1 MIALAKNLTF
11 VSIYLFFREVTDTRK
26 KNSWFIFYFPFVL
39 FNLHRNM
46 QNVKFKNERKKII
59 TNENFFNLTQYLRI
73 QQYLE
78 EDKYN
83 SKSLKNYFLSI
94 YH

>member
-1 MIALAKNLTF
+1 M
-11 VSIYLFFREVTDTRK
+11 
-26 KNSWFIFYFPFVL
+26 FYFPFVL